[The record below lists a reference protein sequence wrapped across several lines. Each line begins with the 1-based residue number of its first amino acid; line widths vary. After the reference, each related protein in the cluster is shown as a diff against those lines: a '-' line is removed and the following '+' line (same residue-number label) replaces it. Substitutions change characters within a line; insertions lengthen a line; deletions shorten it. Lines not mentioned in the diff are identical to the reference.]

1 MTVPQPDRPNE
12 TTQPWWRRALSRLDP
27 FIMSLLGAVV
37 LASFLPVRG
46 AVAEVFDV
54 LVVVAVAWLFF
65 LYGVRLKTEEAVAA
79 LKNWRLHSVVLA
91 CTYIIFPLLGLLMYL
106 VPDSVLPH
114 DLKLGLVFL
123 TLLPST
129 VQSSIAFVSIACG
142 NVAGAVVAASF
153 SNLAGVIVTPVL
165 VAIIMGGQVGFSG
178 AAIGKIALQ
187 LLLPFVLGQLAR
199 RWLADWVI
207 KHKKVTTLTDRGSV
221 VLVVYSAFSGG
232 VVDGIWTKVS
242 LPNILVLIAISA
254 VLLAVMLWLSHTVGK
269 AAGFSRED
277 QAVILMCGSKKSLAT
292 GVPMATVLF
301 GPTLVGMIVLP
312 VMIFHQIQLIVC
324 AVLARR
330 LAPPQEDPVSV
341 SEPQK

>member
-1 MTVPQPDRPNE
+1 MTAPLPTQPDHPR
-12 TTQPWWRRALSRLDP
+12 TSWWRKIASRLDP
-27 FIMSLLGAVV
+27 FIMALLGAVV

-46 AVAEVFDV
+46 TTAEVFDV
-54 LVVVAVAWLFF
+54 LVVIAVGWLFF

-91 CTYIIFPLLGLLMYL
+91 CTYVLFPIMGLLMYL
-106 VPDSVLPH
+106 IPDAVLPH

-129 VQSSIAFVSIACG
+129 VQSSIAFVSIARG

-153 SNLAGVIVTPVL
+153 SNLAGVIVTPLL
-165 VAIIMGGQVGFSG
+165 VALIMGGAVGFSG
-178 AAIGKIALQ
+178 AAVGKIALQ

-221 VLVVYSAFSGG
+221 VLVVYSAFSSG

-242 LPNILVLIAISA
+242 LPNIVVLVVVSC
-254 VLLAVMLWLSHTVGK
+254 VLLAAMLWLSHAVGK
-269 AAGFSRED
+269 AAKFSRAD
-277 QAVILMCGSKKSLAT
+277 QIVILMCGSKKSLAT

-301 GPTLVGMIVLP
+301 GPALVGMIVLP

-324 AVLARR
+324 AVIARR
-330 LAPPQEDPVSV
+330 LGEQEEQDSLAPAL
-341 SEPQK
+341 